1 MCYYSSLHFIRLKSI
16 NPNFSHL
23 LTYYCPPQECLSLTD
38 GEWLSQYTCFLE
50 YTVSIPKISVE
61 LSSSLRKFSSKQ
73 IKSFSKVKIDCV
85 FPFFYHSDSE
95 RKQTSLM
102 ILILHKALLFFTPNP
117 VLSWLLRN
125 WFLVGLFVLQRD
137 MLMDPHHTA
146 LSFLSFH
153 EHGL

>member
-61 LSSSLRKFSSKQ
+61 LSSLLRKFSSKQ
-73 IKSFSKVKIDCV
+73 IKSLSKVKIDCM

-95 RKQTSLM
+95 RKQTSLDDIDSTQSPAVFHPKPCALM
-102 ILILHKALLFFTPNP
+102 AAQELI
-117 VLSWLLRN
+117 SGWL
-125 WFLVGLFVLQRD
+125 VCFV
-137 MLMDPHHTA
+137 T
-146 LSFLSFH
+146 
-153 EHGL
+153 